1 MEEEFAPAEMIFKI
15 IIVGDLSSGKTN
27 IVTQYISHKFVQD
40 SQPTIGVEMFNK
52 DFQINEDKVSAQI
65 WDTAGQE
72 KYNALTSSYYKGAK
86 GALVVY
92 DITQESTFLKVEQF
106 VKDLR
111 EKSDKNVYMILVGN
125 KIDLEENRKVSKE
138 EGKILADKLK
148 MGFFEV
154 SAKNGTGIEDLFKN
168 LIDNY
173 TLIKLNF
180 FDNHLENAS
189 ADAIIDILRKNNY
202 ILSLNVN
209 CNNIGIKVTNYKFF
223 LNIMIKLLI
232 FVIICIIR

>member
-106 VKDLR
+106 AKDLK

-138 EGKILADKLK
+138 GGKILADKLK

-168 LIDNY
+168 LIDNVY
-173 TLIKLNF
+173 
-180 FDNHLENAS
+180 E
-189 ADAIIDILRKNNY
+189 KNNREFKSMAS
-202 ILSLNVN
+202 IEIEMEDANKINLIPKNDNNVN
-209 CNNIGIKVTNYKFF
+209 VKKKKKC
-223 LNIMIKLLI
+223 
-232 FVIICIIR
+232 C

>member
-86 GALVVY
+86 GAIVVY

-168 LIDNY
+168 LIDNVY
-173 TLIKLNF
+173 
-180 FDNHLENAS
+180 E
-189 ADAIIDILRKNNY
+189 KNNREFKSMAS
-202 ILSLNVN
+202 IEIEMEDANKINLIPKNDNNVN
-209 CNNIGIKVTNYKFF
+209 VKKKKKC
-223 LNIMIKLLI
+223 
-232 FVIICIIR
+232 C

>member
-92 DITQESTFLKVEQF
+92 DITQESTFFKVEQF
-106 VKDLR
+106 AKDLR

-168 LIDNY
+168 LIDNVY
-173 TLIKLNF
+173 
-180 FDNHLENAS
+180 E
-189 ADAIIDILRKNNY
+189 KNNREFKSMAS
-202 ILSLNVN
+202 IEIEMEDANKINLIPKNDNNVN
-209 CNNIGIKVTNYKFF
+209 VKKKKKC
-223 LNIMIKLLI
+223 
-232 FVIICIIR
+232 C

>member
-86 GALVVY
+86 GAIVVY

-125 KIDLEENRKVSKE
+125 KIDLEENRKISKE

-168 LIDNY
+168 LIDNVY
-173 TLIKLNF
+173 
-180 FDNHLENAS
+180 E
-189 ADAIIDILRKNNY
+189 KNNREFKSMAS
-202 ILSLNVN
+202 IEIEMEDDKKINLMPKNDNNVN
-209 CNNIGIKVTNYKFF
+209 VKKKKKC
-223 LNIMIKLLI
+223 
-232 FVIICIIR
+232 C

>member
-86 GALVVY
+86 GAIVVY

-106 VKDLR
+106 AKDLR

-168 LIDNY
+168 LIDNVY
-173 TLIKLNF
+173 
-180 FDNHLENAS
+180 E
-189 ADAIIDILRKNNY
+189 KNNREFKSMAS
-202 ILSLNVN
+202 IEIEMEDANKINLIPKNDNNVN
-209 CNNIGIKVTNYKFF
+209 VKKKKKC
-223 LNIMIKLLI
+223 
-232 FVIICIIR
+232 C

>member
-106 VKDLR
+106 AKDLK

-168 LIDNY
+168 LIDNVY
-173 TLIKLNF
+173 
-180 FDNHLENAS
+180 E
-189 ADAIIDILRKNNY
+189 KNNREFKSMAS
-202 ILSLNVN
+202 IEIEMEDANKINLIPKNDNNVN
-209 CNNIGIKVTNYKFF
+209 VKKKKKC
-223 LNIMIKLLI
+223 
-232 FVIICIIR
+232 C

>member
-168 LIDNY
+168 LIDNVY
-173 TLIKLNF
+173 
-180 FDNHLENAS
+180 E
-189 ADAIIDILRKNNY
+189 KNNREFKSMAS
-202 ILSLNVN
+202 IEIEMEDANKINLIPKND
-209 CNNIGIKVTNYKFF
+209 NNANIKK
-223 LNIMIKLLI
+223 KKK
-232 FVIICIIR
+232 CC

>member
-168 LIDNY
+168 LIDNVY
-173 TLIKLNF
+173 
-180 FDNHLENAS
+180 E
-189 ADAIIDILRKNNY
+189 KNNREFKSMAS
-202 ILSLNVN
+202 IEIEMEDDKKINLMPKNDNNVN
-209 CNNIGIKVTNYKFF
+209 VKKKKKC
-223 LNIMIKLLI
+223 
-232 FVIICIIR
+232 C

>member
-52 DFQINEDKVSAQI
+52 DFQINEDKVMAQI

-125 KIDLEENRKVSKE
+125 KIDLEENRKISKE

-168 LIDNY
+168 LIDNVY
-173 TLIKLNF
+173 
-180 FDNHLENAS
+180 E
-189 ADAIIDILRKNNY
+189 KNNREFKSMAS
-202 ILSLNVN
+202 IEIEMEDANKINLIPKNDNNVN
-209 CNNIGIKVTNYKFF
+209 IKK
-223 LNIMIKLLI
+223 KKK
-232 FVIICIIR
+232 CC

>member
-86 GALVVY
+86 GAIVVY

-125 KIDLEENRKVSKE
+125 KIDLEENRKISKE
-138 EGKILADKLK
+138 EGKKLADKLK

-168 LIDNY
+168 LIDNVY
-173 TLIKLNF
+173 
-180 FDNHLENAS
+180 E
-189 ADAIIDILRKNNY
+189 KNNREFKSMAS
-202 ILSLNVN
+202 IEIEMEDANKINLIPKND
-209 CNNIGIKVTNYKFF
+209 NNANIKK
-223 LNIMIKLLI
+223 KKK
-232 FVIICIIR
+232 CC

>member
-125 KIDLEENRKVSKE
+125 KIDLEENRKISKE

-168 LIDNY
+168 LIDNVY
-173 TLIKLNF
+173 
-180 FDNHLENAS
+180 E
-189 ADAIIDILRKNNY
+189 KNNREFKSMAS
-202 ILSLNVN
+202 IEIEMEDANKINLIPKND
-209 CNNIGIKVTNYKFF
+209 NNANIKK
-223 LNIMIKLLI
+223 KKK
-232 FVIICIIR
+232 CC

>member
-40 SQPTIGVEMFNK
+40 SQPTIGVEMLNK

-168 LIDNY
+168 LIDNVY
-173 TLIKLNF
+173 
-180 FDNHLENAS
+180 E
-189 ADAIIDILRKNNY
+189 KNNREFKSMAS
-202 ILSLNVN
+202 IEIEMEDANKINLIPKNDNNVN
-209 CNNIGIKVTNYKFF
+209 VKKKKKC
-223 LNIMIKLLI
+223 
-232 FVIICIIR
+232 C

>member
-86 GALVVY
+86 GAFVVY

-125 KIDLEENRKVSKE
+125 KIDLEENRKISKE

-168 LIDNY
+168 LIDNVY
-173 TLIKLNF
+173 
-180 FDNHLENAS
+180 E
-189 ADAIIDILRKNNY
+189 KNNREFKSMAS
-202 ILSLNVN
+202 IEIEMEDANKINLIPKNDNNVN
-209 CNNIGIKVTNYKFF
+209 VKKKKKC
-223 LNIMIKLLI
+223 
-232 FVIICIIR
+232 C

>member
-1 MEEEFAPAEMIFKI
+1 MEEEFTPAEMIFKI

-86 GALVVY
+86 GAIVVY

-106 VKDLR
+106 AKDLK

-168 LIDNY
+168 LIDNVY
-173 TLIKLNF
+173 
-180 FDNHLENAS
+180 E
-189 ADAIIDILRKNNY
+189 KNNREFKSMAS
-202 ILSLNVN
+202 IEIEMEDANKINLIPKNDNNVN
-209 CNNIGIKVTNYKFF
+209 VKKKKKC
-223 LNIMIKLLI
+223 
-232 FVIICIIR
+232 C

>member
-168 LIDNY
+168 LIDNVY
-173 TLIKLNF
+173 
-180 FDNHLENAS
+180 E
-189 ADAIIDILRKNNY
+189 KNNREFKSMAS
-202 ILSLNVN
+202 IEIEMEDDKKINLIPKNDNNVN
-209 CNNIGIKVTNYKFF
+209 VKKKKKC
-223 LNIMIKLLI
+223 
-232 FVIICIIR
+232 C

>member
-168 LIDNY
+168 LIDNVY
-173 TLIKLNF
+173 
-180 FDNHLENAS
+180 E
-189 ADAIIDILRKNNY
+189 KNNREFKSMAS
-202 ILSLNVN
+202 IEIEMEDANKINLIPKNDNNVN
-209 CNNIGIKVTNYKFF
+209 VKKKEK
-223 LNIMIKLLI
+223 MLLI
-232 FVIICIIR
+232 MKHLII

>member
-125 KIDLEENRKVSKE
+125 KIDLEENRKISKE

-168 LIDNY
+168 LIDNVY
-173 TLIKLNF
+173 
-180 FDNHLENAS
+180 E
-189 ADAIIDILRKNNY
+189 KNNREFKSMAS
-202 ILSLNVN
+202 IEIEMEDDKKINLMPKNDNNVN
-209 CNNIGIKVTNYKFF
+209 IKK
-223 LNIMIKLLI
+223 KKK
-232 FVIICIIR
+232 CC

>member
-168 LIDNY
+168 LIDNVY
-173 TLIKLNF
+173 
-180 FDNHLENAS
+180 E
-189 ADAIIDILRKNNY
+189 KNNREFKSMAS
-202 ILSLNVN
+202 IEIEMEDANKINLIPKND
-209 CNNIGIKVTNYKFF
+209 NNFNIKK
-223 LNIMIKLLI
+223 KKK
-232 FVIICIIR
+232 CC

>member
-168 LIDNY
+168 LIDNVY
-173 TLIKLNF
+173 
-180 FDNHLENAS
+180 E
-189 ADAIIDILRKNNY
+189 KNNREFKSMAS
-202 ILSLNVN
+202 IEIEMEDDKKINLIPKNDNNANVKKKKK
-209 CNNIGIKVTNYKFF
+209 C
-223 LNIMIKLLI
+223 
-232 FVIICIIR
+232 C

>member
-1 MEEEFAPAEMIFKI
+1 MEEEFAPAEMIVKI

-86 GALVVY
+86 GAIVVY

-168 LIDNY
+168 LIDNVY
-173 TLIKLNF
+173 
-180 FDNHLENAS
+180 E
-189 ADAIIDILRKNNY
+189 KNNREFKSMAS
-202 ILSLNVN
+202 IEIEMEDANKINLIPKNDNNVN
-209 CNNIGIKVTNYKFF
+209 VKKKKKC
-223 LNIMIKLLI
+223 
-232 FVIICIIR
+232 C

>member
-111 EKSDKNVYMILVGN
+111 EKSDKNVHMILVGN

-168 LIDNY
+168 LIDNVY
-173 TLIKLNF
+173 
-180 FDNHLENAS
+180 E
-189 ADAIIDILRKNNY
+189 KNNREFKSMAS
-202 ILSLNVN
+202 IEIEMEDDKKINLMPKNDNNVN
-209 CNNIGIKVTNYKFF
+209 VKKKKKC
-223 LNIMIKLLI
+223 
-232 FVIICIIR
+232 C

>member
-52 DFQINEDKVSAQI
+52 DFQINEDKVMAQI

-168 LIDNY
+168 LIDNVY
-173 TLIKLNF
+173 
-180 FDNHLENAS
+180 E
-189 ADAIIDILRKNNY
+189 KNNREFKSMAS
-202 ILSLNVN
+202 IEIEMEDANKINLIPKNDNNVN
-209 CNNIGIKVTNYKFF
+209 VKKKKKC
-223 LNIMIKLLI
+223 
-232 FVIICIIR
+232 C

>member
-86 GALVVY
+86 GAIVVY

-106 VKDLR
+106 AKDLK

-168 LIDNY
+168 LIDHVYEKHNREFKSMASIEIEEDDKKVQ
-173 TLIKLNF
+173 LIQVN
-180 FDNHLENAS
+180 DN
-189 ADAIIDILRKNNY
+189 
-202 ILSLNVN
+202 NVN
-209 CNNIGIKVTNYKFF
+209 VKKKKKC
-223 LNIMIKLLI
+223 
-232 FVIICIIR
+232 C

>member
-86 GALVVY
+86 GAIVVY

-125 KIDLEENRKVSKE
+125 KIDLEENRKISKE

-168 LIDNY
+168 LIDNVY
-173 TLIKLNF
+173 
-180 FDNHLENAS
+180 E
-189 ADAIIDILRKNNY
+189 KNNREFKSMAS
-202 ILSLNVN
+202 IEIEMEDANKINLIPKNDNNVN
-209 CNNIGIKVTNYKFF
+209 VKKKKKC
-223 LNIMIKLLI
+223 
-232 FVIICIIR
+232 C

>member
-125 KIDLEENRKVSKE
+125 KIDLEENRKISKE

-168 LIDNY
+168 LIDNVY
-173 TLIKLNF
+173 
-180 FDNHLENAS
+180 E
-189 ADAIIDILRKNNY
+189 KNNREFKSMAS
-202 ILSLNVN
+202 IEIEMEDANKINLIPKNDNNVN
-209 CNNIGIKVTNYKFF
+209 IKK
-223 LNIMIKLLI
+223 KKK
-232 FVIICIIR
+232 CC

>member
-168 LIDNY
+168 LIDNVY
-173 TLIKLNF
+173 
-180 FDNHLENAS
+180 E
-189 ADAIIDILRKNNY
+189 KNNREFKSMAS
-202 ILSLNVN
+202 IEIEMEDDKKIDLIPKNDNNVN
-209 CNNIGIKVTNYKFF
+209 VKKKKKC
-223 LNIMIKLLI
+223 
-232 FVIICIIR
+232 C